1 MLMSAG
7 ATPGVS
13 DSRLG
18 VSDSR
23 PAMLS
28 VAISQERLAVGVRS
42 GGRSGDAPRP
52 GQRRATDL
60 AAGALACPRRPARCR
75 PAWPARTPGP
85 V

>member
-60 AAGALACPRRPARCR
+60 AAGALACRVAQLAAGRRDR
-75 PAWPARTPGP
+75 PELR
-85 V
+85 VR